1 MAALCPRWWLRSI
14 PVWWIGWY
22 CSFLCGPMKLG
33 RCYPADVIDMDPIG
47 EIKAYPGPVL
57 IIHGT
62 RDGIVK
68 LEYSQQAQ
76 QAYPNARLHIIEGGA
91 HGFSKKHDAIAMAHL
106 RRFAGR
112 NEK

>member
-14 PVWWIGWY
+14 PDDARAGRMMFAQFDPQNIPEY
-22 CSFLCGPMKLG
+22 IHCGPMKLG

-47 EIKAYPGPVL
+47 EIKEYPGPVL

-68 LEYSQQAQ
+68 LECSQ
-76 QAYPNARLHIIEGGA
+76 
-91 HGFSKKHDAIAMAHL
+91 
-106 RRFAGR
+106 
-112 NEK
+112 